1 MEGIPH
7 VSNEELVRTRDSL
20 PNYKFRIFDSS
31 FSRSYGRD
39 AELLLSYGRELLYE
53 SAEISEDRLLLAKAE
68 GGGRTAALYVDR
80 DYFEISLWDE
90 DGHHHAG
97 GWQWP
102 IEFRGHTVDDL
113 ELVMARHLLPER

>member
-7 VSNEELVRTRDSL
+7 VSNEELARLRDSL
-20 PNYKFRIFDSS
+20 SNYKFRVFDSS
-31 FSRSYGRD
+31 FSHSYGQD

-68 GGGRTAALYVDR
+68 GSDRTAALYVDR

-90 DGHHHAG
+90 DGHRHAG

-102 IEFRGHTVDDL
+102 IEFRGHAVDDL
-113 ELVMARHLLPER
+113 EFVMARHLLPEN

>member
-1 MEGIPH
+1 MEKIPH
-7 VSNEELVRTRDSL
+7 VSNEELSHLRGSL
-20 PNYKFRIFDSS
+20 PDYKFRVFDSS
-31 FSRSYGRD
+31 FSRSYGQD
-39 AELLLSYGRELLYE
+39 AELLLSCGRELLYE
-53 SAEISEDRLLLAKAE
+53 AADISEERLLLAKAE
-68 GGGRTAALYVDR
+68 GCGLTAALYVDR

-113 ELVMARHLLPER
+113 EFMMAPQLLPEK

>member
-1 MEGIPH
+1 MEKIPH
-7 VSNEELVRTRDSL
+7 VSNEELSHLRGSL
-20 PNYKFRIFDSS
+20 PDYKFRVFDSS
-31 FSRSYGRD
+31 FSRSYGQD
-39 AELLLSYGRELLYE
+39 AELLSCGRELLYE
-53 SAEISEDRLLLAKAE
+53 AAEISEDRLLLAKAE
-68 GGGRTAALYVDR
+68 GGGLTAALYVDR

-113 ELVMARHLLPER
+113 EFMMAQHLLPEK

>member
-1 MEGIPH
+1 MEKIPH
-7 VSNEELVRTRDSL
+7 VSNEELSHLRGSL
-20 PNYKFRIFDSS
+20 PDYKFRVIDSS
-31 FSRSYGRD
+31 FSRSYGQD
-39 AELLLSYGRELLYE
+39 AELLLSCGRELLYE
-53 SAEISEDRLLLAKAE
+53 AAEISEERLLLAKAE
-68 GGGRTAALYVDR
+68 GGGLTAALYVDR

-113 ELVMARHLLPER
+113 EFMMAQHLLPEK

>member
-7 VSNEELVRTRDSL
+7 VSNEELARLRDSL

-31 FSRSYGRD
+31 FSRSYGQD

-68 GGGRTAALYVDR
+68 GGGRTVALYVATTMPAAGNGLLSSGDMQWM
-80 DYFEISLWDE
+80 IWSL
-90 DGHHHAG
+90 
-97 GWQWP
+97 
-102 IEFRGHTVDDL
+102 
-113 ELVMARHLLPER
+113 

>member
-1 MEGIPH
+1 MEKIPH
-7 VSNEELVRTRDSL
+7 VSNEELSHLRGSL
-20 PNYKFRIFDSS
+20 PDYKFRVFYSS
-31 FSRSYGRD
+31 FSRSYGQD
-39 AELLLSYGRELLYE
+39 AELLLSCGRELLHE
-53 SAEISEDRLLLAKAE
+53 AAEISEERLLLAKAE
-68 GGGRTAALYVDR
+68 GGGLTAALYVDR

-113 ELVMARHLLPER
+113 EFMMAQHLLPEK

>member
-1 MEGIPH
+1 MERIPH
-7 VSNEELVRTRDSL
+7 VSADELTRLREAL
-20 PNYKFRIFDSS
+20 PDYRFRIFDAS
-31 FSRSYGRD
+31 FTQPHGGD

-68 GGGRTAALYVDR
+68 GGGLTAALYVDR

-102 IEFRGHTVDDL
+102 VEFRGHSVDDL
-113 ELVMARHLLPER
+113 EFMMAQRLLPKR

>member
-1 MEGIPH
+1 MEKIPH
-7 VSNEELVRTRDSL
+7 VSSEELSHLRGSL
-20 PNYKFRIFDSS
+20 PDYKFRVFNSS
-31 FSRSYGRD
+31 FSRSYGQD
-39 AELLLSYGRELLYE
+39 AELLLSCGRELLYE
-53 SAEISEDRLLLAKAE
+53 AAEISEERLLLAKAE
-68 GGGRTAALYVDR
+68 GGGLTAALYVDR

-113 ELVMARHLLPER
+113 EFMMAQHLLPEK

>member
-1 MEGIPH
+1 MEKIPH
-7 VSNEELVRTRDSL
+7 VSSEELSHLRGSL
-20 PNYKFRIFDSS
+20 PDYKFRVFNSS
-31 FSRSYGRD
+31 FSRSYGQD
-39 AELLLSYGRELLYE
+39 AELLLSCGRELLYE
-53 SAEISEDRLLLAKAE
+53 AAEISEDRLLLAKAE
-68 GGGRTAALYVDR
+68 GGGLTAALYVDR

-113 ELVMARHLLPER
+113 EFMMAQHLLPEK

>member
-1 MEGIPH
+1 MEKIPH
-7 VSNEELVRTRDSL
+7 VSSEELSHLRGSL
-20 PNYKFRIFDSS
+20 PDYKFRVFNSS
-31 FSRSYGRD
+31 FSRSYGQD
-39 AELLLSYGRELLYE
+39 AE
-53 SAEISEDRLLLAKAE
+53 LLLAKAE
-68 GGGRTAALYVDR
+68 GGGLTAALYVDR

-113 ELVMARHLLPER
+113 EFMMAQHLLPEK